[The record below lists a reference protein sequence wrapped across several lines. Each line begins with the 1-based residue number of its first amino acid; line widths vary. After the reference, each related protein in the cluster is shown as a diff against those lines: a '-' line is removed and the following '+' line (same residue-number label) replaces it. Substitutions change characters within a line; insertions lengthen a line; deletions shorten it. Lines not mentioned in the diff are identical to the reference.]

1 MEPTNNQPNSGW
13 ENGHRL
19 IPALIVIGIGV
30 LFLLNNLNILYVSDW
45 ARYWPVI
52 LIAIGLVKLVDAN
65 TPSGHVAGAI
75 LVGVGA
81 VLLGQ
86 TLGYL
91 NVRMH
96 DLWPLF
102 LIGAG
107 LLMLF
112 NRGPWHGIYRG
123 PRRSR
128 LYVHDRLMREAAVF
142 GGGKRKINTQDF
154 TGGHIDA
161 VFSGYEI
168 DLRGATMAAD
178 DAILKISAVFAG
190 IEIRIPETWSVVIE
204 GDGVFGTITDKTVQ
218 PNPQTPGLKRLFVRG
233 AAVFGSVEVKN

>member
-1 MEPTNNQPNSGW
+1 MQPTNRQPNQGW

-19 IPALIVIGIGV
+19 IPAVIVIGIGV
-30 LFLLNNLNILYVSDW
+30 LFLLNNLNILYFSEW

-52 LIAIGLVKLVDAN
+52 LIAIGLVKLVDADS
-65 TPSGHVAGAI
+65 PGGHVAGGV

-81 VLLGQ
+81 ILLGQ

-91 NVRMH
+91 NVQMH

-112 NRGPWHGIYRG
+112 RGDSWHGISRG
-123 PRRSR
+123 PRIHAYGR
-128 LYVHDRLMREAAVF
+128 VREASVF
-142 GGGKRKINTQDF
+142 GGGKRQINTQDF

-168 DLRGATMAAD
+168 DLRGAIMTGDSAT
-178 DAILKISAVFAG
+178 LKVSAVFSG
-190 IEIRIPETWSVVIE
+190 VEIRIPETWSAVVE
-204 GDGVFGTITDKTVQ
+204 GTGVFGAFADNTVQ
-218 PNPQTPGLKRLFVRG
+218 PNPQTPGLKRLFVKG
-233 AAVFGSVEVKN
+233 DAVFGGVDVKN

>member
-1 MEPTNNQPNSGW
+1 MQPTDNQPNHGW
-13 ENGHRL
+13 EDGHRL
-19 IPALIVIGIGV
+19 IPAIIVIGIGV
-30 LFLLNNLNILYVSDW
+30 LFLLNTLNVFYFWEW

-112 NRGPWHGIYRG
+112 NRGPWHGIDRG
-123 PRRSR
+123 PRIYAHER
-128 LYVHDRLMREAAVF
+128 LREASVF
-142 GGGKRKINTQDF
+142 GGGKRKINIQDF

-168 DLRGATMAAD
+168 DLRGAIMTAD
-178 DAILKISAVFAG
+178 SATIKVSAVFSG
-190 IEIRIPETWSVVIE
+190 VEIRIPETWSVVIE
-204 GDGVFGTITDKTVQ
+204 GDGVFGTLTDKTVQ
-218 PNPQTPGLKRLFVRG
+218 PNPQTPGLKRLFIKG
-233 AAVFGSVEVKN
+233 AAVFGSVDVKN

>member
-1 MEPTNNQPNSGW
+1 MQPSDNQANHGW

-75 LVGVGA
+75 FVGVGA

-86 TLGYL
+86 TLGFL

-112 NRGPWHGIYRG
+112 NRDSWHGISRG
-123 PRRSR
+123 PRIHAYGR
-128 LYVHDRLMREAAVF
+128 MREASVF
-142 GGGKRKINTQDF
+142 GGGKRQINTQDF

-168 DLRGATMAAD
+168 DLRGATMTAD
-178 DAILKISAVFAG
+178 SAILKVSAVFSG
-190 IEIRIPETWSVVIE
+190 VEIRVPETWSVVME
-204 GDGVFGTITDKTVQ
+204 GHGVFGAFVDNTTQ
-218 PNPQTPGLKRLFVRG
+218 PNPQIPGLKRLFVRG
-233 AAVFGSVEVKN
+233 DAVFGGVDVKN

>member
-1 MEPTNNQPNSGW
+1 MEPTDNQPNHGW
-13 ENGHRL
+13 EDGHRL
-19 IPALIVIGIGV
+19 IPAIIVIGIGV
-30 LFLLNNLNILYVSDW
+30 LFLLNNLNILYFSEW

-52 LIAIGLVKLVDAN
+52 LIAVGLVKLVDAN
-65 TPSGHVAGAI
+65 SPGGHVTGAI
-75 LVGVGA
+75 FVAVGA
-81 VLLGQ
+81 ILLGQ

-91 NVRMH
+91 KVDMR

-112 NRGPWHGIYRG
+112 RGDSWHGIYRG

-142 GGGKRKINTQDF
+142 GGGKRNINTQDF

-161 VFSGYEI
+161 VFSGYQI

-178 DAILKISAVFAG
+178 SATLKIGAVFSG
-190 IEIRIPETWSVVIE
+190 IEIRIPETWSVVIQ
-204 GDGVFGTITDKTVQ
+204 GDGVFGTLTDKTVQ

>member
-1 MEPTNNQPNSGW
+1 MQPTDNQPNNGW
-13 ENGHRL
+13 ETGHRL
-19 IPALIVIGIGV
+19 IPAIVVIGIGV
-30 LFLLNNLNILYVSDW
+30 LFLLNNLNILYLSEW

-52 LIAIGLVKLVDAN
+52 LIAIGLVKLVDSD
-65 TPSGHVAGAI
+65 TQGGHVTGAI

-86 TLGYL
+86 TLGFL

-112 NRGPWHGIYRG
+112 NRDSWHGISRG
-123 PRRSR
+123 PRFYAHGR
-128 LYVHDRLMREAAVF
+128 MREASVF
-142 GGGKRKINTQDF
+142 GGGKRQINTQDF
-154 TGGHIDA
+154 TGGRIEA
-161 VFSGYEI
+161 VFSGYQI
-168 DLRGATMAAD
+168 DLRGAVMTGDSAT
-178 DAILKISAVFAG
+178 LKISAVFSG
-190 IEIRIPETWSVVIE
+190 VEIRVPETWSVVI
-204 GDGVFGTITDKTVQ
+204 DGHGAFGAFVDNTTQ

-233 AAVFGSVEVKN
+233 GAVFSGVEVKN

>member
-1 MEPTNNQPNSGW
+1 MQPTDNQPNHGW
-13 ENGHRL
+13 EDGHRL
-19 IPALIVIGIGV
+19 IPAIIVIGIGV
-30 LFLLNNLNILYVSDW
+30 LFLLNNLNILYFSEW

-52 LIAIGLVKLVDAN
+52 LIAVGLVKLVDAN
-65 TPSGHVAGAI
+65 SPGGHVTGAI
-75 LVGVGA
+75 FVAVGA
-81 VLLGQ
+81 ILLGQ

-91 NVRMH
+91 KVDMQ

-112 NRGPWHGIYRG
+112 RGDSWHGIYRG
-123 PRRSR
+123 PGRSR

-142 GGGKRKINTQDF
+142 GGGKRNINTQDF

-168 DLRGATMAAD
+168 DLRGANMAAD
-178 DAILKISAVFAG
+178 SAVLKIGAVFAG

>member
-1 MEPTNNQPNSGW
+1 MQPTNRQPNQGW

-19 IPALIVIGIGV
+19 IPAVIVIGIGV
-30 LFLLNNLNILYVSDW
+30 LFLLNNLNILYFSEW

-52 LIAIGLVKLVDAN
+52 LIAIGLVKLVDADS
-65 TPSGHVAGAI
+65 PGGHVAGGV

-81 VLLGQ
+81 ILLGQ

-91 NVRMH
+91 NVQMH

-112 NRGPWHGIYRG
+112 RGDSWHGISRG
-123 PRRSR
+123 PRIHAYGR
-128 LYVHDRLMREAAVF
+128 VREASVF
-142 GGGKRKINTQDF
+142 GGGKRQINTQDF

-178 DAILKISAVFAG
+178 SATLKISAVFAG
-190 IEIRIPETWSVVIE
+190 VEIRIPETWSAVVE
-204 GDGVFGTITDKTVQ
+204 GTGVFGAFADNTVQ
-218 PNPQTPGLKRLFVRG
+218 PNPQTPGLKRLFVKG
-233 AAVFGSVEVKN
+233 DAVFGGVDVKN

>member
-1 MEPTNNQPNSGW
+1 MQPTDNQPSHGW

-19 IPALIVIGIGV
+19 IPAIIVIGIGV
-30 LFLLNNLNILYVSDW
+30 LFLLNNLNILYFSEW

-52 LIAIGLVKLVDAN
+52 LIAVGLVKLVDAN
-65 TPSGHVAGAI
+65 SPGGHVTGAI
-75 LVGVGA
+75 FIGVGA
-81 VLLGQ
+81 ILLGQ

-91 NVRMH
+91 RVDIQ

-102 LIGAG
+102 LIGVG

-112 NRGPWHGIYRG
+112 NRDSWHGISRG
-123 PRRSR
+123 PRI
-128 LYVHDRLMREAAVF
+128 YVHGRMREASVF

-168 DLRGATMAAD
+168 DLRDASMAAD
-178 DAILKISAVFAG
+178 SATLRIGAVFAG
-190 IEIRIPETWSVVIE
+190 IEIRIPETWSVIIE

-218 PNPQTPGLKRLFVRG
+218 PNPQTPGLKRLFIKG

>member
-1 MEPTNNQPNSGW
+1 MEPTKSQLNNGW

-19 IPALIVIGIGV
+19 IPAVIVIGIGV
-30 LFLLNNLNILYVSDW
+30 LFLLNNLNVFYFAEW

-52 LIAIGLVKLVDAN
+52 LIALGLVKLVDADS
-65 TPSGHVAGAI
+65 PGGHVAGAI

-81 VLLGQ
+81 IFLVQ

-91 NVRMH
+91 NVRLH

-112 NRGPWHGIYRG
+112 RGDSWHGISRG
-123 PRRSR
+123 PGRSR
-128 LYVHDRLMREAAVF
+128 IYVHDRLMREASVF

-178 DAILKISAVFAG
+178 SATLKIGAVFAG
-190 IEIRIPETWSVVIE
+190 IEIRIPETWSVVLQ
-204 GDGVFGTITDKTVQ
+204 GDGIFGGFSDSTVQ
-218 PNPQTPGLKRLFVRG
+218 PNPQTPGLKRLFVKG
-233 AAVFGSVEVKN
+233 AAVFGGVNVKN

>member
-1 MEPTNNQPNSGW
+1 MQPTDNQTNNGW

-19 IPALIVIGIGV
+19 IPAIIVIGIGV
-30 LFLLNNLNILYVSDW
+30 LFLLNNLNILYFSEW

-52 LIAIGLVKLVDAN
+52 LIALGLVKLVDAS

-75 LVGVGA
+75 FAGVGA

-91 NVRMH
+91 NVGIH

-107 LLMLF
+107 IMMLF
-112 NRGPWHGIYRG
+112 QRNSWYRVRPG
-123 PRRSR
+123 
-128 LYVHDRLMREAAVF
+128 LYAHKSLREAAVF
-142 GGGKRKINTQDF
+142 GGGKRNINTQDF

-161 VFSGYEI
+161 VFSGYQI
-168 DLRGATMAAD
+168 DLRGAIMTSDSAT
-178 DAILKISAVFAG
+178 LKISAVFSG
-190 IEIRIPETWSVVIE
+190 VEIRVPETWSVVME
-204 GDGVFGTITDKTVQ
+204 GHGVFGGFADNTTQ
-218 PNPQTPGLKRLFVRG
+218 PDPRTPGLKRLIVRG
-233 AAVFGSVEVKN
+233 DAVFGGVDVKN

>member
-1 MEPTNNQPNSGW
+1 MQPTDNQTNNGW

-30 LFLLNNLNILYVSDW
+30 LFLLNNLNILYFQDW
-45 ARYWPVI
+45 VRYWPVI

-75 LVGVGA
+75 FVGVGA

-86 TLGYL
+86 TLGFL

-123 PRRSR
+123 PGRSR
-128 LYVHDRLMREAAVF
+128 IYVHDRLMREAAVF
-142 GGGKRKINTQDF
+142 GGGKRNINTQDF

-161 VFSGYEI
+161 VFSGYQI
-168 DLRGATMAAD
+168 DSATLN
-178 DAILKISAVFAG
+178 IGAVFAG

-204 GDGVFGTITDKTVQ
+204 GDGVFGSLTDKTVQ
-218 PNPQTPGLKRLFVRG
+218 PNPQTPGLKRLFIKG
-233 AAVFGSVEVKN
+233 AAVFGSVEIKN

>member
-1 MEPTNNQPNSGW
+1 MEPTDNQPNPGW

-19 IPALIVIGIGV
+19 IPAIIVIGIGV
-30 LFLLNNLNILYVSDW
+30 LFLLNNLNILYFSEW

-52 LIAIGLVKLVDAN
+52 LIAVGLVKLVDAN
-65 TPSGHVAGAI
+65 SPGGHVTGAI
-75 LVGVGA
+75 FVAVGA
-81 VLLGQ
+81 ILLGQ

-91 NVRMH
+91 KVDMQ

-112 NRGPWHGIYRG
+112 NRDSWHGISRG
-123 PRRSR
+123 PR
-128 LYVHDRLMREAAVF
+128 LYVHGRMREAAVF
-142 GGGKRKINTQDF
+142 GGGKRNINTQDF

-161 VFSGYEI
+161 VFSGYQI

-178 DAILKISAVFAG
+178 SATLKIGAVFSG
-190 IEIRIPETWSVVIE
+190 IEIRIPETWSVVIQ
-204 GDGVFGTITDKTVQ
+204 GDGVFGTLTDKTVQ
-218 PNPQTPGLKRLFVRG
+218 PNPQTPGLKRLFIRG
-233 AAVFGSVEVKN
+233 AAVFGSVDVKN

>member
-1 MEPTNNQPNSGW
+1 MQPTDNQPNHGW

-19 IPALIVIGIGV
+19 IPAIIVIGIGV
-30 LFLLNNLNILYVSDW
+30 LFLLNNLNILYFSEW
-45 ARYWPVI
+45 SRYWPVI

-65 TPSGHVAGAI
+65 SPGGHVAGAI

-81 VLLGQ
+81 ILLGQ
-86 TLGYL
+86 TLGFL

-107 LLMLF
+107 LMMLF
-112 NRGPWHGIYRG
+112 NRDSWHGISRG
-123 PRRSR
+123 PRFYAHGR
-128 LYVHDRLMREAAVF
+128 MREASVF
-142 GGGKRKINTQDF
+142 GGGKRQVNTQDF

-178 DAILKISAVFAG
+178 SATLKIGAVFAG

-204 GDGVFGTITDKTVQ
+204 GDGVFGTLTDKTVQ
-218 PNPQTPGLKRLFVRG
+218 PSPQTPGLKRLFIKG
-233 AAVFGSVEVKN
+233 AAVFGSVEVRN

>member
-1 MEPTNNQPNSGW
+1 MQSTDNRSNNGW

-19 IPALIVIGIGV
+19 IPAIIVIGIGV
-30 LFLLNNLNILYVSDW
+30 LFLLDNLHILYFQEWV
-45 ARYWPVI
+45 RYWPVI

-65 TPSGHVAGAI
+65 SAGGHVAGAI
-75 LVGVGA
+75 LVGLGA
-81 VLLGQ
+81 IFLGQ

-91 NVRMH
+91 NVRLH

-112 NRGPWHGIYRG
+112 RGDSWHGICRG
-123 PRRSR
+123 PRIHTYGR
-128 LYVHDRLMREAAVF
+128 VREASVF
-142 GGGKRKINTQDF
+142 GGGKRQVNTHDF

-178 DAILKISAVFAG
+178 SATLKIGAVFAG

-204 GDGVFGTITDKTVQ
+204 ADGVFGAFVDKTVQ
-218 PNPQTPGLKRLFVRG
+218 PDPQTPGLKRLFIKG
-233 AAVFGSVEVKN
+233 AAVFGGVEIKN

>member
-1 MEPTNNQPNSGW
+1 MQPTNNQSNSGW

-19 IPALIVIGIGV
+19 IPAVILIGIGV
-30 LFLLNNLNILYVSDW
+30 LFLLNNLNVFYFSEW

-65 TPSGHVAGAI
+65 TPAGHVAGAI
-75 LVGVGA
+75 FVGLGA
-81 VLLGQ
+81 ILLGQ

-91 NVRMH
+91 SVRMH

-112 NRGPWHGIYRG
+112 QRNSWHRVRPG
-123 PRRSR
+123 
-128 LYVHDRLMREAAVF
+128 LYVHGRMREASVF
-142 GGGKRKINTQDF
+142 GGGKRQINTQDF

-161 VFSGYEI
+161 VFSGYQI
-168 DLRGATMAAD
+168 DLRGAIMTGDSAT
-178 DAILKISAVFAG
+178 LKISAVFSG
-190 IEIRIPETWSVVIE
+190 VEIRVPETWSVVI
-204 GDGVFGTITDKTVQ
+204 DGHGAFGAFVDNTTQ
-218 PNPQTPGLKRLFVRG
+218 PNPQTPGLKRLFVKG
-233 AAVFGSVEVKN
+233 GAVFGGVEVRN

>member
-1 MEPTNNQPNSGW
+1 MQPHEDWRNRSSLQG
-13 ENGHRL
+13 
-19 IPALIVIGIGV
+19 IVPALIVIGIGV
-30 LFLLNNLNILYVSDW
+30 LFLLNNLNILYFSEW
-45 ARYWPVI
+45 TRYWPVI

-65 TPSGHVAGAI
+65 SPGGHVAGAI
-75 LVGVGA
+75 LVAVGA
-81 VLLGQ
+81 IFLGQ

-91 NVRMH
+91 NVRLH

-112 NRGPWHGIYRG
+112 RGDSWHGISRG
-123 PRRSR
+123 PRIHAYGR
-128 LYVHDRLMREAAVF
+128 LREASVF
-142 GGGKRKINTQDF
+142 GGGKRQINTQDF

-178 DAILKISAVFAG
+178 SATLQVSAVFAG
-190 IEIRIPETWSVVIE
+190 IEIRIPETWSVVLQ
-204 GDGVFGTITDKTVQ
+204 GAGVFGAFADNTTQ
-218 PNPQTPGLKRLFVRG
+218 PNPQTPGLKRLFVKG
-233 AAVFGSVEVKN
+233 AAVFGGVEIKN

>member
-1 MEPTNNQPNSGW
+1 MHSTDNQPNHGW

-19 IPALIVIGIGV
+19 IPAVIVIGIGV
-30 LFLLNNLNILYVSDW
+30 LFLLNNLNILYFHEW

-52 LIAIGLVKLVDAN
+52 LIAIGLVKLVDADS
-65 TPSGHVAGAI
+65 PGGHVGGAI
-75 LVGVGA
+75 LVGLGA
-81 VLLGQ
+81 IFLGQ
-86 TLGYL
+86 TLGYF
-91 NVRMH
+91 NVRLH

-112 NRGPWHGIYRG
+112 NRDSWHGISRS
-123 PRRSR
+123 PRIYNYGR
-128 LYVHDRLMREAAVF
+128 MREASVF

-178 DAILKISAVFAG
+178 SATLKIGAVFSG
-190 IEIRIPETWSVVIE
+190 IEIRIPETWSVVVE

-218 PNPQTPGLKRLFVRG
+218 PNPQTPGLKRLFIKG

>member
-1 MEPTNNQPNSGW
+1 MLPNDNQHNHEWNAS
-13 ENGHRL
+13 HRL
-19 IPALIVIGIGV
+19 IPAVIVIGIGV
-30 LFLLNNLNILYVSDW
+30 LFLLNNLNILYFSEW

-65 TPSGHVAGAI
+65 SPGGHVTGAI

-81 VLLGQ
+81 ILLGQ

-112 NRGPWHGIYRG
+112 RGDSWYRV
-123 PRRSR
+123 RRG
-128 LYVHDRLMREAAVF
+128 LYVHGRLREASVF
-142 GGGKRKINTQDF
+142 GGGKRQINTQNF

-168 DLRGATMAAD
+168 DLRGATMTGD
-178 DAILKISAVFAG
+178 DATL
-190 IEIRIPETWSVVIE
+190 
-204 GDGVFGTITDKTVQ
+204 
-218 PNPQTPGLKRLFVRG
+218 
-233 AAVFGSVEVKN
+233 

>member
-1 MEPTNNQPNSGW
+1 MLPTDNQPNHGW

-30 LFLLNNLNILYVSDW
+30 LFLLNNLNILYVSEW
-45 ARYWPVI
+45 TRYWPVI
-52 LIAIGLVKLVDAN
+52 LIALGLVKLVDAN
-65 TPSGHVAGAI
+65 SPAGHVAGAI
-75 LVGVGA
+75 FVGVGA
-81 VLLGQ
+81 ILLGQ

-112 NRGPWHGIYRG
+112 RGDSWRGISRGPG
-123 PRRSR
+123 RSR
-128 LYVHDRLMREAAVF
+128 IYVHERLMREASVF

-168 DLRGATMAAD
+168 DLRGANMAAD
-178 DAILKISAVFAG
+178 SATLKIGAVFAG

-218 PNPQTPGLKRLFVRG
+218 PNPQTPGLKRLFIKG

>member
-1 MEPTNNQPNSGW
+1 MQPTGNQPANGW
-13 ENGHRL
+13 ETGHRL
-19 IPALIVIGIGV
+19 IPAIIVIGIGV
-30 LFLLNNLNILYVSDW
+30 LFLLNNLNILYFSEWV
-45 ARYWPVI
+45 RYWPVI

-75 LVGVGA
+75 FVGVGA
-81 VLLGQ
+81 ILLGQ
-86 TLGYL
+86 TLGFL
-91 NVRMH
+91 NVAMH

-112 NRGPWHGIYRG
+112 NRDSWHGVVRG
-123 PRRSR
+123 PGIYAHGR
-128 LYVHDRLMREAAVF
+128 MREASVF
-142 GGGKRKINTQDF
+142 GGGKRQVNTQDF

-161 VFSGYEI
+161 VFSGYQI

-178 DAILKISAVFAG
+178 SATLNIGAVFAG

-204 GDGVFGTITDKTVQ
+204 GDGVFGTLEDKTIQ
-218 PNPQTPGLKRLFVRG
+218 PSPQTPGLKRLFIKG

>member
-1 MEPTNNQPNSGW
+1 MEPTKSQLNNGW

-19 IPALIVIGIGV
+19 IPAVIVIGIGV
-30 LFLLNNLNILYVSDW
+30 LFLLNNLNVFYFAEW

-52 LIAIGLVKLVDAN
+52 LIALGLVKLVDADS
-65 TPSGHVAGAI
+65 PGGHATGAI
-75 LVGVGA
+75 LVGAGGI
-81 VLLGQ
+81 LLGQ

-91 NVRMH
+91 HVSIQ

-112 NRGPWHGIYRG
+112 QRNSWYRVRPG
-123 PRRSR
+123 
-128 LYVHDRLMREAAVF
+128 LYVHGRMREASVF
-142 GGGKRKINTQDF
+142 GGGKRQINTQDF

-168 DLRGATMAAD
+168 DLRNATMAAD
-178 DAILKISAVFAG
+178 SATLKVSAVFSG
-190 IEIRIPETWSVVIE
+190 VEIRVPETWSVVI
-204 GDGVFGTITDKTVQ
+204 DGHGAFGAFVDNTTQ

-233 AAVFGSVEVKN
+233 GAVFSGVEVKN

>member
-1 MEPTNNQPNSGW
+1 MQPSDNQPSHGW

-45 ARYWPVI
+45 VRYWPVI
-52 LIAIGLVKLVDAN
+52 LIAIGLVKLVDAD
-65 TPSGHVAGAI
+65 SHGGHVGGAI
-75 LVGVGA
+75 LVGLGA

-86 TLGYL
+86 TLGFL

-112 NRGPWHGIYRG
+112 NRDSWHGVSRG
-123 PRRSR
+123 PRTYAHGR
-128 LYVHDRLMREAAVF
+128 MREASVF

-168 DLRGATMAAD
+168 DLRGATMVAD
-178 DAILKISAVFAG
+178 SATLKIGAVFSG
-190 IEIRIPETWSVVIE
+190 VEIRVPETWSVVIE

-218 PNPQTPGLKRLFVRG
+218 PNPQTPGLKRLFIKG

>member
-1 MEPTNNQPNSGW
+1 MQPTNNQSNSGW

-19 IPALIVIGIGV
+19 IPAVILIGIGV
-30 LFLLNNLNILYVSDW
+30 LFLLNNLNVFYFVEW

-65 TPSGHVAGAI
+65 SPGGHVAGAI
-75 LVGVGA
+75 LVAVGA
-81 VLLGQ
+81 IFLGQ

-91 NVRMH
+91 NVRLH

-112 NRGPWHGIYRG
+112 RGDSWHGISRG
-123 PRRSR
+123 PRIHAYGR
-128 LYVHDRLMREAAVF
+128 LREASVF
-142 GGGKRKINTQDF
+142 GGGKRQINTQDF

-161 VFSGYEI
+161 VFSGYQI
-168 DLRGATMAAD
+168 DLRGAIMTGDSAT
-178 DAILKISAVFAG
+178 LKVSAVFSG
-190 IEIRIPETWSVVIE
+190 VEIRVPETWSVVI
-204 GDGVFGTITDKTVQ
+204 DGHGAFGAFVDNTTQ
-218 PNPQTPGLKRLFVRG
+218 PNPQTPGLKRLFVKG
-233 AAVFGSVEVKN
+233 GAVFGGVEVRN

>member
-1 MEPTNNQPNSGW
+1 MQSTDNRSNNGW

-19 IPALIVIGIGV
+19 IPAIIVIGIGV
-30 LFLLNNLNILYVSDW
+30 LFLLNNLNILYFSEW

-52 LIAIGLVKLVDAN
+52 LIAIGLVKLVDADS
-65 TPSGHVAGAI
+65 PGGHVAGAI
-75 LVGVGA
+75 LVGLGA
-81 VLLGQ
+81 IFLGQ

-91 NVRMH
+91 SVRMH

-112 NRGPWHGIYRG
+112 RGDSWHGISRG
-123 PRRSR
+123 PRIHTYGR
-128 LYVHDRLMREAAVF
+128 LREASVF
-142 GGGKRKINTQDF
+142 GGGKRQVNTRDF
-154 TGGHIDA
+154 TGGQVDA

-178 DAILKISAVFAG
+178 SATLKIGAVFAG

-204 GDGVFGTITDKTVQ
+204 ADGVFGAIADKTVQ
-218 PNPQTPGLKRLFVRG
+218 PDPQTPGLKRLVIKG
-233 AAVFGSVEVKN
+233 AAVFGGVEVKN

>member
-1 MEPTNNQPNSGW
+1 MEPTNSQPNQGW

-19 IPALIVIGIGV
+19 IPAIIVIGIGV
-30 LFLLNNLNILYVSDW
+30 LFLLNNLNILYFSEWV
-45 ARYWPVI
+45 RYWPVI
-52 LIAIGLVKLVDAN
+52 LIAIGLVKLVDAD
-65 TPSGHVAGAI
+65 TPGGHAGGAI
-75 LVGVGA
+75 LVG
-81 VLLGQ
+81 LGGIFLVQ
-86 TLGYL
+86 SLGYW
-91 NVRMH
+91 NVALH
-96 DLWPLF
+96 DLWPLI

-112 NRGPWHGIYRG
+112 NRESWRGSISYRA
-123 PRRSR
+123 PRIHA
-128 LYVHDRLMREAAVF
+128 YGGMREGAVF

-168 DLRGATMAAD
+168 DLRGANMAAD
-178 DAILKISAVFAG
+178 SATLKIGSVFSG
-190 IEIRIPETWSVVIE
+190 VEIRIPETWSVVIQ

-218 PNPQTPGLKRLFVRG
+218 PNPQTPGLKRLFIKG